1 MSSDVPFLQKFFV
14 RLTVLPLGLHGFE
27 VTDALFSK
35 LKGNFGFKLGLKP
48 KLKPN
53 ALSLYIFMLIRF

>member
-14 RLTVLPLGLHGFE
+14 QLTVLPLGLHGFE

-35 LKGNFGFKLGLKP
+35 LKGNFGLKP